1 MCVSIETVSPFL
13 GINIQLPSWITSFF
27 SNPIDKL
34 ENEICSYIVQHPD
47 RAITVI
53 NKIKVALQNNNQTNQ
68 TFVLTI
74 NYLNSPD
81 NQEELTNSTSTCLTF
96 FNGLQNATIT
106 DLNNN
111 NINLANSQQTA
122 LKKWNDL
129 LNDLKNSLN

>member
-1 MCVSIETVSPFL
+1 
-13 GINIQLPSWITSFF
+13 LPSWITSFF
-27 SNPIDKL
+27 SNPINKL

-96 FNGLQNATIT
+96 FNGLQNAIIT

-122 LKKWNDL
+122 LKKLNDL

>member
-1 MCVSIETVSPFL
+1 LCVSIETVSPFL